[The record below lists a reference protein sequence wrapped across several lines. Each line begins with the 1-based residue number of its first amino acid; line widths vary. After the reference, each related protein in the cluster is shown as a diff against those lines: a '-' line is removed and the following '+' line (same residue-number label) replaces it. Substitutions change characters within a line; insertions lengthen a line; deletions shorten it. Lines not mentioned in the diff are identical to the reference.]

1 MPPIQRLLSL
11 GLSLGGLLGA
21 IPSAAQQLS
30 GRQGRYSVEIQVPV
44 SAQRAWAV
52 LSRYEAMAGVMPDIR
67 QARVVRRS
75 GRQLELAHTYQAP
88 YTFGLPIQAR
98 LLLEESPPLQLR
110 YRLLSGERIRS
121 LEGRWS
127 ITTSGTGIR
136 LQHQIQIDPELPAM
150 LRPLYF
156 ELSEANLLQSM
167 RVLRQLMLQR

>member
-1 MPPIQRLLSL
+1 VPPIQRLLSL
-11 GLSLGGLLGA
+11 GLSLGGLLVGA
-21 IPSAAQQLS
+21 AAPAQQLS
-30 GRQGRYSVEIQVPV
+30 GREGHYSVEIQVPV

-52 LSRYEAMAGVMPDIR
+52 LSRHEGMAGVMPDIR
-67 QARVVRRS
+67 RARVVRRR
-75 GRQLELAHTYQAP
+75 GHQLELAHTYQAP

-98 LLLEESPPLQLR
+98 LLLEETPPLQLR

-127 ITTSGTGIR
+127 ITPNGSGIT
-136 LQHQIQIDPELPAM
+136 LQHQIQIDPELPAV